1 MSCFLILCFYYITID
16 NKYNRSI
23 HKIFQSL
30 YVVFLE
36 IPSFIRVPIF
46 LSISATNAQ
55 VVIQYNL
62 VNVKAITRF

>member
-1 MSCFLILCFYYITID
+1 
-16 NKYNRSI
+16 
-23 HKIFQSL
+23 L